1 MRLKGLS
8 IKELKTLE
16 NKLKNDIAQTEKSI
30 VTQKNRLKKL
40 RNEVGQV
47 RSRRTQLEYKERLR
61 EDFIEVVIQ

>member
-30 VTQKNRLKKL
+30 VAQKNRLKKL

>member
-30 VTQKNRLKKL
+30 VAQKNRLKKL

-47 RSRRTQLEYKERLR
+47 SSRRTQLEYKERLR

>member
-30 VTQKNRLKKL
+30 VAQKNRLKKL

-47 RSRRTQLEYKERLR
+47 RSR
-61 EDFIEVVIQ
+61 

>member
-30 VTQKNRLKKL
+30 VAQKNRLKKL

-47 RSRRTQLEYKERLR
+47 GSRRTQLEYKERLR

>member
-16 NKLKNDIAQTEKSI
+16 NKLKNDIAQTEKNI
-30 VTQKNRLKKL
+30 VAQKNRLKKL